1 MNSSWT
7 KLKFLLIEFIVI
19 SGLRG
24 NHRSSLAN
32 VKVLGQVVHHVVL
45 LEQPVE
51 EHEHDNG
58 LAHLVQY
65 LPTWKG
71 DNEQKST
78 VNIIIILSYDEWGG
92 IA

>member
-1 MNSSWT
+1 M
-7 KLKFLLIEFIVI
+7 LIEFIVI

-65 LPTWKG
+65 LPVVG
-71 DNEQKST
+71 GRDNEQKST
-78 VNIIIILSYDEWGG
+78 VSIIIISYDEWGG

>member
-1 MNSSWT
+1 M
-7 KLKFLLIEFIVI
+7 LIEFIVI

-65 LPTWKG
+65 LPSQWVEG
-71 DNEQKST
+71 DNEQKPT
-78 VNIIIILSYDEWGG
+78 VSIIIISYDEWGG